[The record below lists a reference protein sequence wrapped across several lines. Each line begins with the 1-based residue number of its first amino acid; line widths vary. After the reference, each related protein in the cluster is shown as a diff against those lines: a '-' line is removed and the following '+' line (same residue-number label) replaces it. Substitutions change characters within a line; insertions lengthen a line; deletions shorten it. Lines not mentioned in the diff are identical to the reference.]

1 MTASSGNTKKQGIL
15 TPEKFIRTRARML
28 PLGKCYINESWYDM
42 GKSSLIISRKHSN
55 GNITCG
61 FYLVDL
67 FCVGVK
73 DSFYLYN
80 ISEGE
85 FEDVLDEMSEKEDL
99 LEIEYSLAHNI
110 IYGSLDFA
118 GSYEFKPHKSFQL
131 TKFIMEDDKKEV
143 EFINIP
149 FGIDNKPA
157 VVVSQEDPRNKII
170 NHLKKLVGDDNFII
184 MDESE
189 FETDGQISKHE
200 IDDHLALDG
209 ESGLNGF
216 HNEEYAY
223 EALLG
228 NFQDYAESELLKEV
242 EALDEADTAEAIG
255 PIHELFVRLQDA
267 GRFESFYEKHSQ
279 IFDEI
284 LVVNDFSY
292 PGLNYLPEDQLQ
304 AYYELGELTEKN
316 PEDAVIAIK
325 KKLENCPHPVYE
337 HLMVSAY
344 GYLGMHE
351 EATQLLKQA
360 IEKYSNDFMLR
371 VGYGFIL
378 LMNEQYD
385 SLKMFMSGFDLKKVV
400 PDREVFHIME
410 LGRYLCL
417 VCSYYALT
425 NQLFMA
431 TVYQKILDDFSDI
444 PEGTYY
450 QKLTTFKIL
459 CPLQWEYIQENYRRY

>member
-1 MTASSGNTKKQGIL
+1 
-15 TPEKFIRTRARML
+15 
-28 PLGKCYINESWYDM
+28 
-42 GKSSLIISRKHSN
+42 
-55 GNITCG
+55 
-61 FYLVDL
+61 
-67 FCVGVK
+67 
-73 DSFYLYN
+73 
-80 ISEGE
+80 
-85 FEDVLDEMSEKEDL
+85 
-99 LEIEYSLAHNI
+99 
-110 IYGSLDFA
+110 
-118 GSYEFKPHKSFQL
+118 
-131 TKFIMEDDKKEV
+131 
-143 EFINIP
+143 
-149 FGIDNKPA
+149 
-157 VVVSQEDPRNKII
+157 
-170 NHLKKLVGDDNFII
+170 
-184 MDESE
+184 
-189 FETDGQISKHE
+189 
-200 IDDHLALDG
+200 
-209 ESGLNGF
+209 
-216 HNEEYAY
+216 
-223 EALLG
+223 
-228 NFQDYAESELLKEV
+228 
-242 EALDEADTAEAIG
+242 
-255 PIHELFVRLQDA
+255 
-267 GRFESFYEKHSQ
+267 
-279 IFDEI
+279 
-284 LVVNDFSY
+284 VNDFSY